1 MKLSVALCTYNGA
14 QFVEKQLQSI
24 LRQDLPVQ
32 EIVICDDNSHD
43 DTINFLRSYAK
54 KHNDIKWI
62 IKQNSKSLGVTK
74 NFEKAL
80 SLCTGDIIF
89 LSDQDDVWKPYKTK
103 VIVDYLE
110 KHPEVDLVFSNAELV
125 DENGYL
131 KTDKTL
137 FDACG
142 LNQLR
147 DQWDIGMQFE
157 IENVIQR
164 LLGATFGMRRSF
176 VKQCLPF
183 DSNIKNYHDGQ
194 LAMNSVVQSCNG
206 MIDECLIMYRIHN
219 NNVVGLG
226 GKNNWVFSGKQ
237 SPNEFANLIEPRNV
251 NPFFLSTK
259 ANLIRDRISFFQKRL
274 RYYSN
279 IKGKFFLLLSISQY
293 RKYYKKYW
301 FYFILSDMM
310 YGFLNKLRIKI
321 ISKPCKQR

>member
-142 LNQLR
+142 LGPLR
-147 DQWDIGMQFE
+147 ELWNSGLQFE

-164 LLGATFGMRRSF
+164 LLGATFGIRREF
-176 VKQCLPF
+176 VNRCLPF
-183 DSNIKNYHDGQ
+183 DSNVSNYHDGQ
-194 LAMNSVVQSCNG
+194 LAMSSVALNCNG
-206 MIDECLIMYRIHN
+206 MIDESLIEYRIHG

-226 GKNNWVFSGKQ
+226 GNNNWVFSG
-237 SPNEFANLIEPRNV
+237 SSRPNDFAYLIEPRPV
-251 NPFFLSTK
+251 NPFFLSPK
-259 ANLIRDRISFFQKRL
+259 ADKIRNRVSFYQKRFKC
-274 RYYSN
+274 YSS
-279 IKGKFFLLLSISQY
+279 IKGKISLILSISQY

-301 FYFILSDMM
+301 RYFFFSDIL
-310 YGFLNKLRIKI
+310 YGFPNFLRSKI
-321 ISKPCKQR
+321 ISHP